1 MTIDDCYYLG
11 KVTKKHGF
19 KGNLIIH
26 LDTDE
31 PELYN
36 TLESV
41 FIEIDGSLIPFFFET
56 AQPYQGTKLLV
67 KFEDLSP
74 EEAERLVNRPIY
86 LPLTTLPDLTGNAFY
101 YHEVIG
107 FTIYDAENI
116 EVGTITSI
124 NDSAA
129 QAYFEVN
136 AEGKNILIPMIDQF
150 IIEVDRS
157 NKAILMA
164 MPDGLLDVYLK

>member
-41 FIEIDGSLIPFFFET
+41 FIEIDGSLIPFFRNRT
-56 AQPYQGTKLLV
+56 A
-67 KFEDLSP
+67 
-74 EEAERLVNRPIY
+74 
-86 LPLTTLPDLTGNAFY
+86 LP
-101 YHEVIG
+101 
-107 FTIYDAENI
+107 
-116 EVGTITSI
+116 
-124 NDSAA
+124 
-129 QAYFEVN
+129 
-136 AEGKNILIPMIDQF
+136 
-150 IIEVDRS
+150 R
-157 NKAILMA
+157 NKVA
-164 MPDGLLDVYLK
+164 G